1 MDAHISTE
9 KLNFMNKIKL
19 IGESIKE
26 DEKLKKYSDA
36 DLKVLEIIEL
46 IDDFISKNKELKKE
60 TANSFST
67 LKKSYQEKHDSYNYL
82 NFLNEKSILIKQKM
96 IEKYLGKKDK
106 IKTEPENTP
115 NCNISQMSEYELI
128 PSNPEAITIKDII
141 EICSNLIKFYD
152 LQEENNEK
160 KNKYILE
167 SYYVLDTINLTNT
180 QHNFKEEFE
189 KHIDSIRL
197 IKDQCEKVANSNIEI
212 DQIDIYNC
220 EKQIGMIKEEINKIF
235 PKYEKL
241 KEILQKNNLGKKKS
255 KN

>member
-9 KLNFMNKIKL
+9 KLYLMNQIKL

-26 DEKLKKYSDA
+26 DEKIKKYSDA
-36 DLKVLEIIEL
+36 DLKVLEVIEL
-46 IDDFISKNKELKKE
+46 IDDFMSKNKELNKE
-60 TANSFST
+60 TLNSFST

-96 IEKYLGKKDK
+96 IEKYLCKKDK
-106 IKTEPENTP
+106 IKAEPEKTP
-115 NCNISQMSEYELI
+115 NCNIMSEYELI

-167 SYYVLDTINLTNT
+167 SYYVLDTVNLTNN

-197 IKDQCEKVANSNIEI
+197 IKDQCEKVAISNIEI
-212 DQIDIYNC
+212 DQIDIDNC

-241 KEILQKNNLGKKKS
+241 KEILQRNNLGKKKS